1 MATRNDVRVVKTRQ
15 KLQMALIGM
24 LKERRIEDLSITA
37 VCRAAGVNRNT
48 FYAHYSDVKDL
59 LDEVKSSYL
68 EYMLSEMSGERKK
81 GAGVE
86 DMLIYFMK
94 IIGVS
99 RDIFPVLYRDEGGQ
113 VFLSSLVRLTME
125 ETLSSSFSY
134 MDRDEKADTV
144 SFIIGGVSSMIDIWL
159 KSSSADAGTE
169 AGKIYRIIEKVG
181 K

>member
-68 EYMLSEMSGERKK
+68 EYMLSEMS
-81 GAGVE
+81 
-86 DMLIYFMK
+86 D
-94 IIGVS
+94 
-99 RDIFPVLYRDEGGQ
+99 PN
-113 VFLSSLVRLTME
+113 
-125 ETLSSSFSY
+125 FS
-134 MDRDEKADTV
+134 
-144 SFIIGGVSSMIDIWL
+144 
-159 KSSSADAGTE
+159 
-169 AGKIYRIIEKVG
+169 
-181 K
+181 